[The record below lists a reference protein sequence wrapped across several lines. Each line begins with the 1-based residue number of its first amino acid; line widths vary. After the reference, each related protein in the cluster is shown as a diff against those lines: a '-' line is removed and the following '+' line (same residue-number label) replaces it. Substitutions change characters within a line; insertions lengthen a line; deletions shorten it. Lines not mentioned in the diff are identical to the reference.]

1 MIDQPAPHRIPTD
14 IHIAGLGLVLR
25 EWHDHDLPA
34 MVALFDDPE
43 VDRFTPLRSPFD
55 LDAASPTSPGRASA
69 EPRAASN
76 SPSPPTDNSLWA
88 RSCCSPP
95 TDAELAYAVG
105 PRHRRRRLATR
116 AVQLI
121 TTHARTYLGVR
132 HILLRIPEQKTA
144 SAAVARAAVAPPTTR
159 EGARDLRRTWQHRP

>member
-1 MIDQPAPHRIPTD
+1 MARPRPARHGGAVRRSRSGPLHTPTLPIRSGRRLAYLARAHERRAEGRIQLAITTDGQQP
-14 IHIAGLGLVLR
+14 LGEILLV
-25 EWHDHDLPA
+25 PA
-34 MVALFDDPE
+34 DTGE
-43 VDRFTPLRSPFD
+43 TY
-55 LDAASPTSPGRASA
+55 
-69 EPRAASN
+69 
-76 SPSPPTDNSLWA
+76 
-88 RSCCSPP
+88 
-95 TDAELAYAVG
+95 AELAYAVG